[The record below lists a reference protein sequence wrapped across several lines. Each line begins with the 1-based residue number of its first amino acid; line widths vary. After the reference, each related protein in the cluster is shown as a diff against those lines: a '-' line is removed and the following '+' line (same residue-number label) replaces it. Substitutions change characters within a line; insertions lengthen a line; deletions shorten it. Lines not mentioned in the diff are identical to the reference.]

1 MTITIPIKQVF
12 LEYLNFKLNL
22 TKDIPCDGQANLYPK
37 EHTIDQLFKYQIN
50 VDKIESDEPPIV
62 LKKSQD
68 YSFIH
73 NYKLVNDGPS
83 PTNKIYEFMLYLPSL
98 IIEDPTNVEK
108 IFDFIPD
115 RNPKIGCEYVNDTN
129 SMAIPTIKNKQGFE
143 PIACSSKDCVV
154 YRCEIDEKW
163 AKGDSKSVKIKMTL
177 RSNLFAKAKSK
188 LHKLDHFSVW
198 TSISYKAGNN
208 DTSYISE
215 NTDFVS
221 NRSGNWQARI
231 VEYWPIA
238 VGLFVGIVVLAVLIY
253 AFFKAG
259 GLKKLRFFRME
270 NENRYQ

>member
-1 MTITIPIKQVF
+1 MF
-12 LEYLNFKLNL
+12 NLSL
-22 TKDIPCDGQANLYPK
+22 TKDIPCEGQAKLYPK
-37 EHTIDQLFKYQIN
+37 EHIIKQQFDYQIT
-50 VDKIESDEPPIV
+50 VKKIETDEPPIV

-83 PTNKIYEFMLYLPSL
+83 PTNKIYEFMLYLPKL
-98 IIEDPTNVEK
+98 IIEDSSNVEE
-108 IFDFIPD
+108 IFDFIPY
-115 RNPKIGCEYVNDTN
+115 RKPKIVCEKMNYTN
-129 SMAIPTIKNKQGFE
+129 SLAMPTIKNKQGFE
-143 PIACSSKDCVV
+143 PISCTSYDCVV
-154 YRCEIDEKW
+154 HRCKIYEKW
-163 AKGDSKSVKIKMTL
+163 ARGDSKSVKIKMKL
-177 RSNLFAKAKSK
+177 QSSLFAKANSK
-188 LHKLDHFSVW
+188 LQKLDHFSVW
-198 TSISYKAGNN
+198 TSISFKAGSN

-215 NTDFVS
+215 STDFVS

-270 NENRYQ
+270 NQNRYQ